1 MNNNNTAQE
10 IIIHGNNPTISA
22 VGKFNSVHTK
32 SVIRM
37 EDGKVYSSVCDA
49 ANDVGAI
56 PQNMSIHLR
65 HPEKRKHIKGFHY
78 AYLSNVLDNPD
89 AVFVQL
95 RITKGEMER
104 YKAEA
109 AANAEKARKWDEHE
123 AAVKAEEE
131 RKAKHQRAIEKAQ
144 AKVDRRQRI
153 YDRCLNAAQ
162 NAHTS
167 LIAAQ
172 SELEK
177 LMNEE

>member
-1 MNNNNTAQE
+1 MNNQE
-10 IIIHGNNPTISA
+10 IVIHGNNPTISA

-49 ANDVGAI
+49 AKDVGAI

-78 AYLSNVLDNPD
+78 AYLSAVLDNPD
-89 AVFVQL
+89 AVFAQL

-131 RKAKHQRAIEKAQ
+131 RKAKHQVKIEKVQ
-144 AKVDRRQRI
+144 AKVNRRQRI
-153 YDRCLNAAQ
+153 YDRCHAATERAAANLAAAQ
-162 NAHTS
+162 E
-167 LIAAQ
+167 
-172 SELEK
+172 ELEK
-177 LMNEE
+177 LMSEE

>member
-1 MNNNNTAQE
+1 MNNQEITIRNENNTIAA
-10 IIIHGNNPTISA
+10 I
-22 VGKFNSVHTK
+22 GKFNSRHTK
-32 SVIRM
+32 AVIRKD
-37 EDGKVYSSVCDA
+37 DGKVYTSIRDA
-49 ANDVGAI
+49 ANDVGACYS
-56 PQNMSIHLR
+56 MLVTHLT
-65 HPEKRKHIKGFHY
+65 HPEKVKSVKGFHY
-78 AYLSNVLDNPD
+78 AYLKDMLDNPD

-153 YDRCLNAAQ
+153 YDRCFAATQ

-167 LIAAQ
+167 LTAAKD
-172 SELEK
+172 ELEK
-177 LMNEE
+177 LMSEE